1 MDIPYLINLLQNKI
15 NYLSNARSSAAAV
28 GDVGGVSS
36 IDQDILTT
44 QNTLAQLELLQQMNQ
59 AANNAGTTTSEIVSI
74 GLYSLQNSVQ
84 GPNAGAVINGYDIS
98 AYATDPQYETK
109 IRAILT
115 QQPQFTTAASI
126 DTYIQSKTPGSP
138 VTGVMVM
145 QALVLSPIDVQLMMA
160 IMELDS
166 RFGTQGVGAR
176 TNNPGNIGNTGTD
189 TYTYPSWES
198 GVSAVAEWLNRHRAT
213 TTDTSSTTSTSTS
226 ATSTEPAIPLA
237 NGTPAAL
244 AAAAAAQTAAA
255 QAAGATLSTV
265 ASSTTST
272 ATSTPGLTDTSTS
285 TTATSTPTTSASST
299 PTTFATSTDTTATS
313 TASSATSTAPVDA
326 ATSTS
331 STATSTDSNYG
342 TSTAATN

>member
-28 GDVGGVSS
+28 GDVSGVSS

-44 QNTLAQLELLQQMNQ
+44 QNTLAQLELLQQMNL
-59 AANNAGTTTSEIVSI
+59 AATNAGTTTSEIVSI
-74 GLYSLQNSVQ
+74 GLYSLQNTVQ

-109 IRAILT
+109 IRTILA
-115 QQPQFTTAASI
+115 QQPQFASASVI
-126 DTYIQSKTPGSP
+126 DTYIQGLYPGSP
-138 VTGVMVM
+138 VTGAMVM
-145 QALVLSPIDVQLMMA
+145 QALALYPVDVQLMMA

-189 TYTYPSWES
+189 TYTYPSWDS
-198 GVSAVAEWLNRHRAT
+198 GVSAVAEWLNNHRAT
-213 TTDTSSTTSTSTS
+213 GTDSSTATSTATTTTSTDSG
-226 ATSTEPAIPLA
+226 IPLA
-237 NGTPAAL
+237 DGTPAAL
-244 AAAAAAQTAAA
+244 AAAAAAQDSAN
-255 QAAGATLSTV
+255 QASGATLSTV

-272 ATSTPGLTDTSTS
+272 STPGLTDTSTS
-285 TTATSTPTTSASST
+285 TAVSSSDATTSSSAASSTDATSTTDA
-299 PTTFATSTDTTATS
+299 ATSTSSTTS
-313 TASSATSTAPVDA
+313 STAPVDA

-331 STATSTDSNYG
+331 SAATSTDSNYG